1 MKDFEVIFVKNV
13 LTTEYIKQTIEK
25 IAPKYNLK
33 KVTLFGSRARGNFR
47 EDSDVDL
54 IVEFDKNKVVTLFD
68 LAGIMIDL
76 EEIFGVKVDV
86 IHGPKKADWIIEID
100 KEIEIYAA

>member
-1 MKDFEVIFVKNV
+1 M
-13 LTTEYIKQTIEK
+13 LTIDDIKKTIES
-25 IAPKYNLK
+25 IAQEYKLT

-54 IVEFDKNKVVTLFD
+54 LVEFTTESVSLLRIISLKHR
-68 LAGIMIDL
+68 L
-76 EEIFGVKVDV
+76 EDAWNLKVDV
-86 IHGPKKADWIIEID
+86 IHAPIPKEAMIIIE

>member
-1 MKDFEVIFVKNV
+1 M
-13 LTTEYIKQTIEK
+13 LTIEEIKKVIAK

-33 KVTLFGSRARGNFR
+33 KVTLFGSRATGKNRD
-47 EDSDVDL
+47 DSDIDL
-54 IVEFDKNKVVTLFD
+54 IVEFETESVSLFTI
-68 LAGIMIDL
+68 AEIMNDL

-86 IHGPKKADWIIEID
+86 IHGPKKDNWIIEID